1 MGGTKRTV
9 EDIQA
14 SLSAALERLKD
25 VQERGDEAIS
35 AYDLSMG
42 YDADFYLNRVP
53 ILANH
58 VKYYERE
65 LQEASKHGVQKSLF

>member
-14 SLSAALERLKD
+14 SISAALERLKD

-35 AYDLSMG
+35 EWDLRNG

-58 VKYYERE
+58 VAYHERE
-65 LQEASKHGVQKSLF
+65 LQEANKNGVQKSLF